1 MRKWLLII
9 GVAIGVPAL
18 IIFLVQRNFPSK
30 TKSQDTENSKNEI
43 TAEVAGDKSYADPAG
58 FQFDYPG
65 DLIITPQKTKDDE
78 YANVFLRSR
87 KKKGEIHIYIKD
99 TTAATLD
106 QYLKQNKITSTATN
120 SAQITLDDL
129 EGKTISTTTGVK
141 TIVVDSNIVYI
152 LEVATREDK
161 NMWMDTYQKVLASFK
176 FSEEQSSED
185 TTSAPADTSSEEYS
199 DVEEEIVE

>member
-1 MRKWLLII
+1 MRKWFLII
-9 GVAIGVPAL
+9 GTAI
-18 IIFLVQRNFPSK
+18 IIPVVIILFVQRSFSTK
-30 TKSQDTENSKNEI
+30 TKSPSTKTVTNQEGD
-43 TAEVAGDKSYADPAG
+43 EVVGDKSYADPAG

-65 DLIITPQKTKDDE
+65 ELVITPQKTKEDE

-106 QYLKQNKITSTATN
+106 QYLRQNKITSTATN

-129 EGKTISTTTGVK
+129 EGKTISTATGAK

-161 NMWMDTYQKVLASFK
+161 NMWMDTYEKILTSFK
-176 FSEEQSSED
+176 FSEEQTSED
-185 TTSAPADTSSEEYS
+185 ASAPPVDSSSEEFS